1 MPIPIPLD
9 YVIEKSRSTAY
20 LEGRVLKELAGV
32 TLSNKE
38 ARVLLPRIID
48 HKWYVSERLGRDI
61 GLRVAAIDFIENIYE
76 PPSGRNRTRK
86 PFDGIRRLLT
96 GKTVSGSVLTKIW
109 NAVSVQLQTSNQWP
123 S

>member
-20 LEGRVLKELAGV
+20 PEGKFLKDLAGV

-38 ARVLLPRIID
+38 ARVLLPRILD

-61 GLRVAAIDFIENIYE
+61 GLRVAAIDFMENIYE
-76 PPSGRNRTRK
+76 PPSGRNRTGK
-86 PFDGIRRLLT
+86 PFDGVRRLLT
-96 GKTVSGSVLTKIW
+96 GSVASGSVLTKIW
-109 NAVSVQLQTSNQWP
+109 NAVSVQLETSNQWP

>member
-20 LEGRVLKELAGV
+20 PEGRVLKELAGV